1 MPRKSLRRLA
11 GCIVIELLCALAAAA
26 ADYQFKAG
34 YAAYGQAKALALED
48 RRGHRAVIVTAAF
61 RIPMSVADAIAAQ
74 TIKEYNLER
83 ASLLIYSVASG
94 EPTPTDTRTA
104 IAAALGDLQPAVVIY
119 GNGRLTVSSFDGRC
133 RIAVSAEAS
142 LDTCTTPVGDTL
154 RGQIRSALKVMDTPH
169 ALQTREESLRRPIA
183 IQAIGIGPVVIL
195 SAPSN
200 LAQPGRHLIL
210 ALTPAVE
217 NDPQLSAA
225 VGEVFLRI
233 GGRPK

>member
-1 MPRKSLRRLA
+1 MPRKLLRRLA
-11 GCIVIELLCALAAAA
+11 GCIVIELLCALAAPA
-26 ADYQFKAG
+26 ADYEFKAG

-48 RRGHRAVIVTAAF
+48 RKGHRALMVTSAF
-61 RIPMSVADAIAAQ
+61 RIPMSVSDSIAAQ
-74 TIKEYNLER
+74 AIKEYSLER
-83 ASLLIYSVASG
+83 SSLLIYSVASG
-94 EPTPTDTRTA
+94 EPTPTDTGTA
-104 IAAALGDLQPAVVIY
+104 IAAALGDLKPAILIY

-142 LDTCTTPVGDTL
+142 LDTCSTPAGDTL
-154 RGQIRSALKVMDTPH
+154 RGQIRSALKVVEAPH
-169 ALQTREESLRRPIA
+169 ALQTREESLRHPIA
-183 IQAIGIGPVVIL
+183 IQAIAVGPVVIF

-200 LAQPGRHLIL
+200 LAQPGRHVIL

-217 NDPQLSAA
+217 SDPQLSAA